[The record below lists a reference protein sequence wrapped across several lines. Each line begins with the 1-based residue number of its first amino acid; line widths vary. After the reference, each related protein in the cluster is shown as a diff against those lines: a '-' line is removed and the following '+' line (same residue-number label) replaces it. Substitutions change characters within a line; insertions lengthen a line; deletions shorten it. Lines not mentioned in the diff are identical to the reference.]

1 MTSAGFIVRDP
12 LEGFSSFGLNAF
24 TVPAH
29 ELFRIN
35 GLAVSALEV
44 RPFLV
49 RDAKILRQA
58 EPEMCPHMGIPH
70 LHEAEKVS
78 ICIFGMYSS
87 DMDSWRTS

>member
-29 ELFRIN
+29 ESFRIN
-35 GLAVSALEV
+35 GLTIYAPKG

-49 RDAKILRQA
+49 RGARILRQP
-58 EPEMCPHMGIPH
+58 EPEMCARIESRTCMKR
-70 LHEAEKVS
+70 EKSPYVFLR
-78 ICIFGMYSS
+78 CIV
-87 DMDSWRTS
+87 